1 MFFTNQLDKESVNL
15 PRVTTGD
22 FLILG
27 KPNYIKPIGHSDR
40 LRLFF
45 LQVKRSAEGGASH
58 PDASLI
64 RTPEAPSVF
73 ILFVDWQ
80 MK

>member
-1 MFFTNQLDKESVNL
+1 MFFANQLNKESVNT

-27 KPNYIKPIGHSDR
+27 KTNYIKPIGHSDS

-45 LQVKRSAEGGASH
+45 LQVKRAAKGGASH
-58 PDASLI
+58 PDAQPLLNLQFTQSRL
-64 RTPEAPSVF
+64 A
-73 ILFVDWQ
+73 
-80 MK
+80 